1 MITDRLGSVFTSK
14 PKRMGKAIQVLGG
27 KERVQMQS
35 KWKETKW
42 RLELKD
48 NEIVPVSRK
57 RKPDNPVVQSC
68 KKRCQQLQK
77 KVNDVNTKLK
87 EVSNQID
94 SLKNQTKGFLKL

>member
-1 MITDRLGSVFTSK
+1 
-14 PKRMGKAIQVLGG
+14 MGKAIQILGG
-27 KERVQMQS
+27 KERVQMQR

-48 NEIVPVSRK
+48 NEIFPVFRK

-68 KKRCQQLQK
+68 KKRCQELEK

-94 SLKNQTKGFLKL
+94 SLKKSNKRLSKALSTKVVITSKLKRW